1 MIDSVSDASI
11 IMCLLTTSLLS
22 RTMFT
27 VFCQAV
33 QIVQIGNTL
42 FVSDKYI
49 VLCALIIGASGKA
62 FCVGHFSEIHTLL
75 LCLCVGQFHRELA

>member
-1 MIDSVSDASI
+1 
-11 IMCLLTTSLLS
+11 MCLLTTSLLS

-42 FVSDKYI
+42 FVSEKYI

-62 FCVGHFSEIHTLL
+62 FCVGQFSEILL
-75 LCLCVGQFHRELA
+75 FCSVFVLVSFIES